1 VTYLL
6 AGDATYAE
14 KFLKADQ
21 VDGVTYDPAVS
32 LLTQQR
38 IKRFAAQQPAIL
50 LPAHDPDAPSRL
62 AGNEVL
68 S

>member
-1 VTYLL
+1 VGHLSVVVRAEGVTYLL

-38 IKRFAAQQPAIL
+38 IKRFAAQEPVIT
-50 LPAHDPDAPSRL
+50 
-62 AGNEVL
+62 
-68 S
+68 

>member
-1 VTYLL
+1 MALLFAAVHMSAFGARRTTHYLL

-38 IKRFAAQQPAIL
+38 IS
-50 LPAHDPDAPSRL
+50 DPPLR
-62 AGNEVL
+62 NR
-68 S
+68 